1 MTARALQADVFTTV
15 HRRLSP
21 NLTLYIGRQV
31 LIWVIAVFFL
41 FVVVIFLI
49 DLIEMLRRASAKP
62 DATFHIALIM
72 TGLRLP
78 FLAQETVPFAVLFGS
93 MLAFWRLNRTSELV
107 AIRASGVSVWQ
118 FLAPAIGVAL
128 LFGALKLTALNPLAA
143 VTYAKFEQLE
153 NRYLKG
159 SVSLLAVSANGI
171 WLRQADESGQSVIYA
186 QRVAADR
193 MLLSKVIVILYD
205 GLDHFAARVD
215 AESAQLQAGHWEL
228 IDARVTRPDQP
239 TEPRPTY
246 QIKTELTLDKIQES
260 FASPQTIS
268 FWELPRFIK
277 VMEATGFSA
286 LSHRLHFELLM
297 AEPLLLCAMVL
308 IGAVFSLRHN
318 RRSGVAVALAGG
330 IFTGFLLYFL
340 SDLVLALGQSSS
352 IPVALA
358 AWSPAGASTLLGL
371 TALLHL
377 EDG

>member
-1 MTARALQADVFTTV
+1 MTARAVQADGFVAV
-15 HRRLSP
+15 HRRVSL
-21 NLTLYIGRQV
+21 NLTFYVGRQV
-31 LIWVIAVFFL
+31 LLWVAAVFLL
-41 FVVVIFLI
+41 FIAVIFLI

-62 DATFHIALIM
+62 NATFQIVLM
-72 TGLRLP
+72 MVGLRVP

-118 FLAPAIGVAL
+118 FLAPAIGIAV
-128 LFGALKLTALNPLAA
+128 LFGALKLGAINPLAA

-171 WLRQADESGQSVIYA
+171 WLRQADDTGQSVIYA
-186 QRVAADR
+186 QHVAPDR
-193 MLLSKVIVILYD
+193 MLLSNVIVILYD
-205 GLDHFAARVD
+205 GFDHFAARVD
-215 AESAQLQAGHWEL
+215 AASAQLQPGRWAL
-228 IDARVTRPDQP
+228 TDARITQLDKP
-239 TEPRPTY
+239 TERQPSY
-246 QIKTELTLDKIQES
+246 YIKTELTLDKIQES

-268 FWELPRFIK
+268 VWELPRFIK
-277 VMEATGFSA
+277 VMESTGFSA
-286 LSHRLHFELLM
+286 LSHRLHFQSLM

-330 IFTGFLLYFL
+330 IFTGFLLYFV

-352 IPVALA
+352 IPVVLA
-358 AWSPAGASTLLGL
+358 AWMPAGASTLLGL

>member
-21 NLTLYIGRQV
+21 NLTLYIGRLV
-31 LIWVIAVFFL
+31 LIWVIADFFL

-286 LSHRLHFELLM
+286 LSHRLHFESLM

>member
-1 MTARALQADVFTTV
+1 MTARALHADIFTAV

-21 NLTLYIGRQV
+21 NLTLYVGRQI
-31 LIWVIAVFFL
+31 LLWVVTVFLL
-41 FVVVIFLI
+41 FIVVIFLI

-62 DATFHIALIM
+62 NATFQIALMM
-72 TGLRLP
+72 TGLRVP

-93 MLAFWRLNRTSELV
+93 MLAFWRLNRSSELV

-128 LFGALKLTALNPLAA
+128 LMGALKLGALNPLAA
-143 VTYAKFEQLE
+143 ITYAKFEQLE

-171 WLRQADESGQSVIYA
+171 WLRQADDTGQLVIYA
-186 QRVAADR
+186 QGVAPDR
-193 MLLSKVIVILYD
+193 MLLSKVIVVLYD
-205 GLDHFAARVD
+205 GLDHFAARID
-215 AESAQLQAGHWEL
+215 AASAQLQPGHWAL
-228 IDARVTRPDQP
+228 TDARVTLPDKP
-239 TEPRPTY
+239 TELRPTY

-268 FWELPRFIK
+268 VWELPRFIK

-286 LSHRLHFELLM
+286 LSHRLHFQSLM

-318 RRSGVAVALAGG
+318 RRSGVAVTIGGG
-330 IFTGFLLYFL
+330 IFAGFLLYFL
-340 SDLVLALGQSSS
+340 SDLVLALGQSAS
-352 IPVALA
+352 IPVVLA
-358 AWSPAGASTLLGL
+358 AWTPAGASTLLGL

>member
-49 DLIEMLRRASAKP
+49 DLIEMLRRAAAKP

-171 WLRQADESGQSVIYA
+171 WLRQADDSGQSVIYA

-239 TEPRPTY
+239 TERRPTY

-286 LSHRLHFELLM
+286 LSHRLHFESLM

>member
-1 MTARALQADVFTTV
+1 MTARAAQADFFMPV
-15 HRRLSP
+15 HRRLSL

-31 LIWVIAVFFL
+31 LIWVASVFLL

-49 DLIEMLRRASAKP
+49 DLIEMLRRAATKP
-62 DATFHIALIM
+62 EATFHIVVM
-72 TGLRLP
+72 MVGLRLP

-93 MLAFWRLNRTSELV
+93 MLAFWRLNRSSELV

-128 LFGALKLTALNPLAA
+128 LMGALKLGALNPLAA
-143 VTYAKFEQLE
+143 VTYARFEQLE
-153 NRYLKG
+153 NHYLKG
-159 SVSLLAVSANGI
+159 SVSMLAVSANGI
-171 WLRQADESGQSVIYA
+171 WLRQADDSGQSVIYA
-186 QRVAADR
+186 QKVAADR

-205 GLDHFAARVD
+205 GLDHFAARID
-215 AESAQLQAGHWEL
+215 AESAQLQAGHWL
-228 IDARVTRPDQP
+228 LTDARITLPDKP
-239 TEPRPTY
+239 TEQRPTY

-268 FWELPRFIK
+268 VWELPRFIK

-286 LSHRLHFELLM
+286 LSHRLHFQSLM

-318 RRSGVAVALAGG
+318 RRSGVAVTIAGG